1 MKLRKIL
8 LILLA
13 LALLLTATMIGSVFA
28 YMYRR
33 TETVTNQLVPAE
45 VNCQVVETFD
55 GSKKTGINVR
65 NTGNIDAYLRVRL
78 VTYWVNEQ
86 GEIVAEPSQMPEI
99 RFNNDDWLSGTG
111 NTYYYK
117 SPVAPDQTPPV
128 DLLSQPITLTTANDG
143 KYSQVIEVFAEAIQ
157 AEPSGAVTSSWKVTL
172 DSSGNITAVP

>member
-13 LALLLTATMIGSVFA
+13 LSLLLTATMIGSVFA

-33 TETVTNQLVPAE
+33 TETVTNQLKPA
-45 VNCQVVETFD
+45 VVSCAVEEKFAENTKD
-55 GSKKTGINVR
+55 SINVR

-99 RFNNDDWLSGTG
+99 RFNNGWLKGSG
-111 NTYYYK
+111 NTYYYS
-117 SPVAPDQTPPV
+117 SPVAPDQTPTV
-128 DLLSQPITLTTANDG
+128 NLLAETITLTTANDG
-143 KYSQVIEVFAEAIQ
+143 KYRQVIEVFAEAIQ
-157 AEPSGAVTSSWKVTL
+157 AQPEKAAENSWGVTIT
-172 DSSGNITAVP
+172 DGTITAVP